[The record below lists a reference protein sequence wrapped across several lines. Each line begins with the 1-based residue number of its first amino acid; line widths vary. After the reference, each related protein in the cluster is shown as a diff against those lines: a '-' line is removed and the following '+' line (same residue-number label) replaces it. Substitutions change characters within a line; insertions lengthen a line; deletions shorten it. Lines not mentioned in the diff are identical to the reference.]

1 VYRIAETM
9 KEMDKIF
16 MGIIITIGTGIALS
30 IIYVCKTTVCKR
42 SAELDVVSAM
52 DITYNDIYRKV

>member
-1 VYRIAETM
+1 M
-9 KEMDKIF
+9 KEIDKIF